1 MHRRAVVKIWD
12 AKVALLFSN
21 FHFHFYFWK
30 RNSPTPILSNNLPL
44 MCRRA
49 AAEISRYEMQKWQWP
64 DGNGIDTRSQFENR
78 KPTIAFIHVQM
89 CSFFRKTVKK
99 SFFFCATFYS
109 IETLMRILLKPQ
121 KKISWVWIFLKVEES
136 SGLLGSLEIINI
148 DGASPSSQP
157 LWGQFMQKEGQYLN
171 LGKVTI
177 KPRGNI
183 HSQLQRQEFIRLEE
197 KTYFSVKRTYFF

>member
-1 MHRRAVVKIWD
+1 
-12 AKVALLFSN
+12 
-21 FHFHFYFWK
+21 
-30 RNSPTPILSNNLPL
+30 

-64 DGNGIDTRSQFENR
+64 DGNGIDTRSQFESR

-99 SFFFCATFYS
+99 FFFCATFYS
-109 IETLMRILLKPQ
+109 IETLMRIPLKPR
-121 KKISWVWIFLKVEES
+121 KKISSVWIFLKVEES

-183 HSQLQRQEFIRLEE
+183 HSQLQRQEFIKLEE

>member
-1 MHRRAVVKIWD
+1 MFFMSEAEDIKPNT
-12 AKVALLFSN
+12 KTGSKLL
-21 FHFHFYFWK
+21 
-30 RNSPTPILSNNLPL
+30 LSS
-44 MCRRA
+44 MCRTA
-49 AAEISRYEMQKWQWP
+49 
-64 DGNGIDTRSQFENR
+64 
-78 KPTIAFIHVQM
+78 
-89 CSFFRKTVKK
+89 SFKFLFLEELQQV
-99 SFFFCATFYS
+99 FFCVTSYS
-109 IETLMRILLKPQ
+109 IETLMRIPLKPR
-121 KKISWVWIFLKVEES
+121 KKISSVWIFLKVEES
-136 SGLLGSLEIINI
+136 SGLLGSWEIINI